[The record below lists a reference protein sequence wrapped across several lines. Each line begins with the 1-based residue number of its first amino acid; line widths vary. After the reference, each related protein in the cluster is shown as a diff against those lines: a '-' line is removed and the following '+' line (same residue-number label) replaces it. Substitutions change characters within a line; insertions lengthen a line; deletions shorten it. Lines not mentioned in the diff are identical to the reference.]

1 MPIKNGR
8 EAAMQ
13 ALLQMEENE
22 GYSNIVFDKTLRGAG
37 LDHRESALAATLFY
51 GVLEKRLVLDWLLQP
66 FCKKPLGKLDLP
78 VRETLRMA
86 VYQIYF
92 LDRVPDSAAVNEAVN
107 WVKQHGYARASGFV
121 NGLLRSLL
129 RGRDT
134 RVLPSATDTSWQ
146 AKSLRYGIPEE
157 LLTFWDKNYGHA
169 LADRMG
175 DSLSRKAPLFGRVN
189 ETRLTV
195 EEFVQ
200 RAGQAG
206 IQAHLIPSVPGAVWL
221 EGTGSVGENPL
232 YQQGLFF
239 IQDLSSQ
246 LCVRL
251 SGVKAGEKVAD
262 VCAAPGGKS
271 FSAAICMHNQG
282 KLRAFDLYRGKVK
295 QIREGAARLGLTI
308 LQADVRDAAQD
319 ETLQEEFDRVF
330 CDVPCSGYGIIRRK
344 PEIRYKPLKEGRELP
359 GIQAK
364 ILDRSAALVRPGGT
378 LMISTCTLVPDENE
392 KSVERFLNR
401 HPDFEPES
409 LEMVPGLVS
418 LRGEPDWRITLMPE
432 NAFGGD
438 GFFVARLRR
447 RKITEGIKEKL

>member
-175 DSLSRKAPLFGRVN
+175 DSLSRKAPLFGR
-189 ETRLTV
+189 
-195 EEFVQ
+195 
-200 RAGQAG
+200 
-206 IQAHLIPSVPGAVWL
+206 
-221 EGTGSVGENPL
+221 
-232 YQQGLFF
+232 
-239 IQDLSSQ
+239 
-246 LCVRL
+246 
-251 SGVKAGEKVAD
+251 
-262 VCAAPGGKS
+262 
-271 FSAAICMHNQG
+271 
-282 KLRAFDLYRGKVK
+282 
-295 QIREGAARLGLTI
+295 
-308 LQADVRDAAQD
+308 
-319 ETLQEEFDRVF
+319 
-330 CDVPCSGYGIIRRK
+330 
-344 PEIRYKPLKEGRELP
+344 
-359 GIQAK
+359 
-364 ILDRSAALVRPGGT
+364 
-378 LMISTCTLVPDENE
+378 
-392 KSVERFLNR
+392 
-401 HPDFEPES
+401 
-409 LEMVPGLVS
+409 
-418 LRGEPDWRITLMPE
+418 
-432 NAFGGD
+432 
-438 GFFVARLRR
+438 
-447 RKITEGIKEKL
+447 